1 MSAYRLSLSP
11 PDKAQVQ
18 IGTGELQLRWQAL
31 AQRQVTLMCLPRL
44 RVRLRV
50 RVRYQFDG
58 VSDGE
63 RTAFMRP
70 FDLYTQRGGG

>member
-1 MSAYRLSLSP
+1 MSAYRLGLSLRG
-11 PDKAQVQ
+11 KAQVQ

-44 RVRLRV
+44 RVR
-50 RVRYQFDG
+50 YQFDG

-63 RTAFMRP
+63 RTAFMRH